1 MNIFTTL
8 RNAWKTSDLKAKIVF
23 TCFIII
29 LFRIGIN
36 IPVPFVNTD
45 ALQSFFSSQSST
57 LLGYFNMLSGNALAY
72 GTLFA
77 LTIQPYIN
85 ASIII
90 QLLTVAIPALER
102 LQKDGG
108 EAGKKKLKNATR
120 FLTIGIGLIQAFGY
134 YTIMTNGYST
144 SLMNLPTGMPEWFGI
159 AIFVVLLLAGSMLVM
174 WLGESIDE
182 KGIGNGISIILF
194 ASIVSRG
201 VSLVGYCVQKA
212 QTGYWWIIPIF
223 VVLGLVMFA
232 FIVFMDSAERRIP
245 IQYAKR
251 QVGRKMYGGQSTF
264 LPVKVAMTGV
274 MPIIFTYAI
283 VGLPATIAQFFPNS
297 GLAKFVTN
305 HFSSTSPIYIILA
318 FVLIIAFNFF
328 YISIQ
333 YNPVEISNNIKNNGG
348 TIPGIRPGKPTSDFI
363 IRVVNRVTIVG
374 ALFLGIIATVPYILE
389 AIFGEAMTGLALGGT
404 SVMILVSVA
413 LETVVPH
420 KRTGSKIAVGV
431 ILPVLPTESSISK
444 SFVSF
449 SSGGYL

>member
-36 IPVPFVNTD
+36 IPVPFVNTE

-413 LETVVPH
+413 LETV
-420 KRTGSKIAVGV
+420 KQLESQMLMRQSKGF
-431 ILPVLPTESSISK
+431 LR
-444 SFVSF
+444 
-449 SSGGYL
+449 

>member
-120 FLTIGIGLIQAFGY
+120 FLTIGIGLIQAFVY

-413 LETVVPH
+413 LETV
-420 KRTGSKIAVGV
+420 KQLESQMLMRQSKGF
-431 ILPVLPTESSISK
+431 LR
-444 SFVSF
+444 
-449 SSGGYL
+449 

>member
-102 LQKDGG
+102 LQRDGG
-108 EAGKKKLKNATR
+108 EEGKKKLKNATR

-134 YTIMTNGYST
+134 YTIMTNGYSS
-144 SLMNLPTGMPEWFGI
+144 SLMNLPAGMPEWFGI
-159 AIFVVLLLAGSMLVM
+159 VIFVALLLAGSMLVM

-182 KGIGNGISIILF
+182 KGIGNGISMILF

-201 VSLVGYCVQKA
+201 VSLVGYCIQKVE
-212 QTGYWWIIPIF
+212 TGYWWIVPIF

-283 VGLPATIAQFFPNS
+283 VGLPATIAQFFPGS
-297 GLAKFVTN
+297 GFANFVTN
-305 HFSSTSPIYIILA
+305 HFSSTSPVYIILA

-389 AIFGEAMTGLALGGT
+389 AIFGTAMQGLALGGT

-413 LETVVPH
+413 LETV
-420 KRTGSKIAVGV
+420 KQLESQMLMRQSKGF
-431 ILPVLPTESSISK
+431 LR
-444 SFVSF
+444 
-449 SSGGYL
+449 

>member
-108 EAGKKKLKNATR
+108 EAGQKKLKNATR

-144 SLMNLPTGMPEWFGI
+144 SLMNLPNGMPEWFGI

-182 KGIGNGISIILF
+182 RGIGNGISMILF

-297 GLAKFVTN
+297 GFAKFVTN

-413 LETVVPH
+413 LETV
-420 KRTGSKIAVGV
+420 KQLESQMLMRQSKGF
-431 ILPVLPTESSISK
+431 LR
-444 SFVSF
+444 
-449 SSGGYL
+449 

>member
-182 KGIGNGISIILF
+182 KGIGNGISMILF

-413 LETVVPH
+413 LETV
-420 KRTGSKIAVGV
+420 KQLESQMLMRQSKGF
-431 ILPVLPTESSISK
+431 LR
-444 SFVSF
+444 
-449 SSGGYL
+449 

>member
-45 ALQSFFSSQSST
+45 ALQSFFSTQSST

-108 EAGKKKLKNATR
+108 EEGKKKLKNATR
-120 FLTIGIGLIQAFGY
+120 FLTIAIGLVQAFGY
-134 YTIMTNGYST
+134 YTIMTNGYSA
-144 SLMNLPTGMPEWFGI
+144 SLLTISKYGIPEWFGI
-159 AIFVVLLLAGSMLVM
+159 ALFVVILLAGSMLVM

-182 KGIGNGISIILF
+182 KGIGNGISMILF

-201 VSLVGYCVQKA
+201 VSLIGYSIQKV
-212 QTGYWWIIPIF
+212 QTGYWWIVPIF
-223 VVLGLVMFA
+223 VVLGLIMFA

-283 VGLPATIAQFFPNS
+283 VGLPATIAQFFPKS
-297 GLAKFVTN
+297 GFATFVTKY
-305 HFSSTSPIYIILA
+305 FSSTSPVYIILA

-374 ALFLGIIATVPYILE
+374 ALFLGVIATVPYILE

-404 SVMILVSVA
+404 SVMIIVSVA
-413 LETVVPH
+413 LETV
-420 KRTGSKIAVGV
+420 KQLESQMLMRQSKGF
-431 ILPVLPTESSISK
+431 LR
-444 SFVSF
+444 
-449 SSGGYL
+449 

>member
-45 ALQSFFSSQSST
+45 ALQSFFSSQSSK

-413 LETVVPH
+413 LETV
-420 KRTGSKIAVGV
+420 KQLESQMLMRQSKGF
-431 ILPVLPTESSISK
+431 LR
-444 SFVSF
+444 
-449 SSGGYL
+449 

>member
-120 FLTIGIGLIQAFGY
+120 FLTIGIDLIQAFGY

-413 LETVVPH
+413 LETV
-420 KRTGSKIAVGV
+420 KQLESQMLMRQSKGF
-431 ILPVLPTESSISK
+431 LR
-444 SFVSF
+444 
-449 SSGGYL
+449 

>member
-404 SVMILVSVA
+404 SVMILVRVA
-413 LETVVPH
+413 LETV
-420 KRTGSKIAVGV
+420 KQLESQMLMRQSKGF
-431 ILPVLPTESSISK
+431 LR
-444 SFVSF
+444 
-449 SSGGYL
+449 

>member
-36 IPVPFVNTD
+36 IPVPFVNAK
-45 ALQSFFSSQSST
+45 ALESFFQNNSGN

-72 GTLFA
+72 GTIFA

-108 EAGKKKLKNATR
+108 EEGKKKLKTATR
-120 FLTIGIGLIQAFGY
+120 FLTIAIAIIQAFGY
-134 YTIMTNGYST
+134 YTIMTNGSDP
-144 SLMNLPTGMPEWFGI
+144 LLNLPTGMPTWLGVV
-159 AIFVVLLLAGSMLVM
+159 IFVAILLAGSLLVM
-174 WLGESIDE
+174 WLGECIDE
-182 KGIGNGISIILF
+182 KGIGNGISMILF

-201 VSLVGYCVQKA
+201 VSLIGYCIQKIK
-212 QTGYWWIIPIF
+212 TGFWWIVPIF
-223 VVLGLVMFA
+223 VVLGLIMFA

-283 VGLPATIAQFFPNS
+283 VGLPATIAQFFPKS
-297 GLAKFVTN
+297 GFATFVTKY
-305 HFSSTSPIYIILA
+305 FSSTSPVYIILA

-374 ALFLGIIATVPYILE
+374 ALFLGVIATVPYILE

-404 SVMILVSVA
+404 SVMIVVSVA
-413 LETVVPH
+413 LETV
-420 KRTGSKIAVGV
+420 KQLESQMLMRQSKGF
-431 ILPVLPTESSISK
+431 LR
-444 SFVSF
+444 
-449 SSGGYL
+449 

>member
-120 FLTIGIGLIQAFGY
+120 FLTIGIGFIQAFGY

-182 KGIGNGISIILF
+182 RGIGNGISMILF

-297 GLAKFVTN
+297 GFAKFVTN

-413 LETVVPH
+413 LETV
-420 KRTGSKIAVGV
+420 KQLESQMLMRQSKGF
-431 ILPVLPTESSISK
+431 LR
-444 SFVSF
+444 
-449 SSGGYL
+449 

>member
-85 ASIII
+85 SSIII

-413 LETVVPH
+413 LETV
-420 KRTGSKIAVGV
+420 KQLESQMLMRQSKGF
-431 ILPVLPTESSISK
+431 LR
-444 SFVSF
+444 
-449 SSGGYL
+449 

>member
-305 HFSSTSPIYIILA
+305 HFSSTSPTYIILA

-413 LETVVPH
+413 LETV
-420 KRTGSKIAVGV
+420 KQLESQMLMRQSKGF
-431 ILPVLPTESSISK
+431 LR
-444 SFVSF
+444 
-449 SSGGYL
+449 

>member
-201 VSLVGYCVQKA
+201 VSLVGYFVQKA

-413 LETVVPH
+413 LETV
-420 KRTGSKIAVGV
+420 KQLESQMLMRQSKGF
-431 ILPVLPTESSISK
+431 LR
-444 SFVSF
+444 
-449 SSGGYL
+449 

>member
-182 KGIGNGISIILF
+182 KGIGNGISMILF

-201 VSLVGYCVQKA
+201 VSLVGYCIQKA

-413 LETVVPH
+413 LETV
-420 KRTGSKIAVGV
+420 KQLESQMLMRQSKGF
-431 ILPVLPTESSISK
+431 LR
-444 SFVSF
+444 
-449 SSGGYL
+449 

>member
-144 SLMNLPTGMPEWFGI
+144 LMNLPTGMPEWFGI

-413 LETVVPH
+413 LETV
-420 KRTGSKIAVGV
+420 KQLESQMLMRQSKGF
-431 ILPVLPTESSISK
+431 LR
-444 SFVSF
+444 
-449 SSGGYL
+449 

>member
-120 FLTIGIGLIQAFGY
+120 FLTIGIGLIQSFGY

-413 LETVVPH
+413 LETV
-420 KRTGSKIAVGV
+420 KQLESQMLMRQSKGF
-431 ILPVLPTESSISK
+431 LR
-444 SFVSF
+444 
-449 SSGGYL
+449 

>member
-363 IRVVNRVTIVG
+363 IRLVNRVTIVG

-413 LETVVPH
+413 LETV
-420 KRTGSKIAVGV
+420 KQLESQMLMRQSKGF
-431 ILPVLPTESSISK
+431 LR
-444 SFVSF
+444 
-449 SSGGYL
+449 

>member
-36 IPVPFVNTD
+36 IPVPFVNAET
-45 ALQSFFSSQSST
+45 LESFFKNNSGN

-72 GTLFA
+72 GTIFA

-108 EAGKKKLKNATR
+108 EEGKKKLKTATR
-120 FLTIGIGLIQAFGY
+120 FLTIAIAIIQAFGY
-134 YTIMTNGYST
+134 YTIMTNGSDP
-144 SLMNLPTGMPEWFGI
+144 LLNLPTGMPTWLGVV
-159 AIFVVLLLAGSMLVM
+159 IFVAILLAGSLLVM
-174 WLGESIDE
+174 WLGECIDE
-182 KGIGNGISIILF
+182 KGIGNGISMILF

-201 VSLVGYCVQKA
+201 VSLIGYCIQKIK
-212 QTGYWWIIPIF
+212 TGFWWIVPIF
-223 VVLGLVMFA
+223 VVLGLIMFA

-283 VGLPATIAQFFPNS
+283 VGLPATIAQFFPKS
-297 GLAKFVTN
+297 GFATFVTKY
-305 HFSSTSPIYIILA
+305 FSSTSPVYIILA

-374 ALFLGIIATVPYILE
+374 ALFLGVIATVPYILE

-404 SVMILVSVA
+404 SVMIVVSVA
-413 LETVVPH
+413 LETV
-420 KRTGSKIAVGV
+420 KQLESQMLMRQSKGF
-431 ILPVLPTESSISK
+431 LR
-444 SFVSF
+444 
-449 SSGGYL
+449 

>member
-36 IPVPFVNTD
+36 IPVPFVNTE

-90 QLLTVAIPALER
+90 QLLTVAIPAFER

-297 GLAKFVTN
+297 GFAKFVTN

-413 LETVVPH
+413 LETV
-420 KRTGSKIAVGV
+420 KQLESQMLMRQSKGF
-431 ILPVLPTESSISK
+431 LR
-444 SFVSF
+444 
-449 SSGGYL
+449 

>member
-182 KGIGNGISIILF
+182 RGIGNGISMILF

-297 GLAKFVTN
+297 GFAKFVTN

-413 LETVVPH
+413 LETV
-420 KRTGSKIAVGV
+420 KQLESQMLMRQSKGF
-431 ILPVLPTESSISK
+431 LR
-444 SFVSF
+444 
-449 SSGGYL
+449 

>member
-108 EAGKKKLKNATR
+108 EAGQKKLKNATR

-144 SLMNLPTGMPEWFGI
+144 SLMNLPNGMPEWFGI

-182 KGIGNGISIILF
+182 RGIGNGISMILF

-297 GLAKFVTN
+297 GFAKFVTN

-389 AIFGEAMTGLALGGT
+389 AIFGEALTGLALGGT

-413 LETVVPH
+413 LETV
-420 KRTGSKIAVGV
+420 KQLESQMLMRQSKGF
-431 ILPVLPTESSISK
+431 LR
-444 SFVSF
+444 
-449 SSGGYL
+449 

>member
-348 TIPGIRPGKPTSDFI
+348 TIPGIRPGKPTSAFI
-363 IRVVNRVTIVG
+363 IRVVNRVTKVG

-413 LETVVPH
+413 LETV
-420 KRTGSKIAVGV
+420 KQLESQMLMRQSKGF
-431 ILPVLPTESSISK
+431 LR
-444 SFVSF
+444 
-449 SSGGYL
+449 

>member
-45 ALQSFFSSQSST
+45 ALQSFFGSQSST

-108 EAGKKKLKNATR
+108 EAGQKKLKNATR

-159 AIFVVLLLAGSMLVM
+159 AMFVVLLLAGSMLVM

-182 KGIGNGISIILF
+182 KGIGNGISMILF

-201 VSLVGYCVQKA
+201 VSLVGYCIQKV

-297 GLAKFVTN
+297 GFAKFVTN

-413 LETVVPH
+413 LETV
-420 KRTGSKIAVGV
+420 KQLESQMLMRQSKGF
-431 ILPVLPTESSISK
+431 LR
-444 SFVSF
+444 
-449 SSGGYL
+449 

>member
-201 VSLVGYCVQKA
+201 VSLVRYCVQKA

-413 LETVVPH
+413 LETV
-420 KRTGSKIAVGV
+420 KQLESQMLMRQSKGF
-431 ILPVLPTESSISK
+431 LR
-444 SFVSF
+444 
-449 SSGGYL
+449 

>member
-120 FLTIGIGLIQAFGY
+120 FLTIGIGFIQAFGY

-297 GLAKFVTN
+297 GFAKFVTN

-413 LETVVPH
+413 LETV
-420 KRTGSKIAVGV
+420 KQLESQMLMRQSKGF
-431 ILPVLPTESSISK
+431 LR
-444 SFVSF
+444 
-449 SSGGYL
+449 